1 MNISSIAAVYDA
13 GFERF
18 TALRG
23 TIPDYQKRA
32 KESIIIAHCHAAII
46 AASD

>member
-13 GFERF
+13 GFEWS
-18 TALRG
+18 TALQG
-23 TIPDYQKRA
+23 TIIDYQKRA
-32 KESIIIAHCHAAII
+32 KESIIIAHYHAAII